1 MRSQFRYPLIT
12 AALISINSLL
22 AVNDSAV
29 LEDKFLDSL
38 SEYEFFV
45 DLKTQTP
52 SEGVIPYDLISSLF
66 SDYSFKK
73 RFIYVPKGKKATL
86 EKDWVFDFPVGSA
99 LIKTFYYQN
108 DQTNL
113 QKGINLLETRLL
125 LRKENKWVAASYVW
139 NQDKSDAFL
148 KIAGK
153 AIKTSWI
160 DKEGVKRHVRYK
172 VPNTNQCKECHQTGD
187 EISPIGPKA
196 RNLNKDFN
204 YGEKKQNQ
212 LAKWFESGIISE
224 LPTNVVSNANWKDKQ
239 FSLEERARSYLA
251 INCGHCHMP
260 SGSAN
265 STGLY
270 LDFME
275 TKQKSLG
282 IFKKPVASGRG
293 SGGLKYSI
301 VPGYAEESILLY
313 RMLSIDPGVMMPE
326 AGRSLVHK
334 EAVLLIEEWINSM
347 RKDGR

>member
-1 MRSQFRYPLIT
+1 M
-12 AALISINSLL
+12 
-22 AVNDSAV
+22 
-29 LEDKFLDSL
+29 
-38 SEYEFFV
+38 
-45 DLKTQTP
+45 
-52 SEGVIPYDLISSLF
+52 
-66 SDYSFKK
+66 
-73 RFIYVPKGKKATL
+73 
-86 EKDWVFDFPVGSA
+86 
-99 LIKTFYYQN
+99 
-108 DQTNL
+108 

-139 NQDKSDAFL
+139 NQDKSDGFL

-160 DKEGVKRHVRYK
+160 DEEGVKRHVRYK

-347 RKDGR
+347 GKDGR

>member
-1 MRSQFRYPLIT
+1 MY
-12 AALISINSLL
+12 
-22 AVNDSAV
+22 
-29 LEDKFLDSL
+29 
-38 SEYEFFV
+38 
-45 DLKTQTP
+45 
-52 SEGVIPYDLISSLF
+52 IPE
-66 SDYSFKK
+66 
-73 RFIYVPKGKKATL
+73 GKKL
-86 EKDWVFDFPVGSA
+86 GYEKDKVFLFPVGSI
-99 LIKTFYYQN
+99 LIKTFAYLN
-108 DQTNL
+108 TNGSL
-113 QKGINLLETRLL
+113 NPQLLETRLL
-125 LRKENKWVAASYVW
+125 IHANSGWKTISYIWNKE
-139 NQDKSDAFL
+139 QTDA
-148 KIAGK
+148 KRTIAG
-153 AIKTSWI
+153 ATIPTSFVNS
-160 DKEGVKRHVRYK
+160 EGEIVDVRYRA
-172 VPNTNQCKECHQTGD
+172 PNQNQCKECHQTGD

-275 TKQKSLG
+275 TKQKRLG

-301 VPGYAEESILLY
+301 VPGHAEKSILLY